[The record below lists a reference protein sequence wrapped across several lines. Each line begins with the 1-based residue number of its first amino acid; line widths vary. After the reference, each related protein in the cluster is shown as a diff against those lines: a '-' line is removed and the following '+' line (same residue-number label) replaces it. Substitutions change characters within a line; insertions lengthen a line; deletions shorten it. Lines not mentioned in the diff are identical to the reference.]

1 MLIRTQNKQNIF
13 NFNSINGIG
22 FSNYYQGCELFIAGA
37 GLEYTLGQ
45 YSSKEKALKVLD
57 MIEAKYLEPV
67 YISDIGGNE
76 YAKYE
81 HKVFHMPTDD
91 EVEINE

>member
-1 MLIRTQNKQNIF
+1 MLIRTQDKTKLIEFSNITIIEISKE
-13 NFNSINGIG
+13 NFNIQTPSYFLGI
-22 FSNYYQGCELFIAGA
+22 
-37 GLEYTLGQ
+37 

-67 YISDIGGNE
+67 YINDIGGNE

-81 HKVFHMPTDD
+81 HKVFHMPADD